1 MMTHYSSCLDL
12 REFSFDRL
20 SSAVECAFSILICF
34 RLLEFPLRLSSTSL
48 ECWLSDSLMQLDSFL
63 SDIYLN
69 LYRHLRFFFF
79 FSLFLFPLTVSVR
92 EDLLHFN
99 LLSHTLS
106 QIFGY
111 NCLMVSW
118 ISFPF
123 RTWVL
128 ALINLSSLYAL
139 CNSIIE
145 E

>member
-99 LLSHTLS
+99 LQMMIMLCLPFWYRFLLFIYFSYLIFSS
-106 QIFGY
+106 QYFQY
-111 NCLMVSW
+111 CV
-118 ISFPF
+118 
-123 RTWVL
+123 
-128 ALINLSSLYAL
+128 
-139 CNSIIE
+139 E
-145 E
+145 